1 MNSEARQDCEKAP
14 AVSEEG
20 MVRRGEREGTDLHLV
35 LGFSSS
41 QKFRIFQPE
50 SQKFKN
56 FKQLQVEKE
65 CFPLEMSYIFT
76 NIP

>member
-20 MVRRGEREGTDLHLV
+20 TVRRGEREGTDLHLV
-35 LGFSSS
+35 LGFSGS

-50 SQKFKN
+50 S
-56 FKQLQVEKE
+56 
-65 CFPLEMSYIFT
+65 
-76 NIP
+76 